1 MLIILDDIEIKDGKM
16 YGGWRAPE
24 NLYRALKT
32 SIHDDVV
39 AKKVGMRGG
48 TIPGT
53 IHLSL
58 FAPLARKIFGDRWFE
73 KGTVSMYYTY
83 ATIDK
88 EEVRAII
95 ELPENTTEDSL
106 PITTDD
112 VQFKAWGEMKSGQQI
127 MTGTISIGNPKEL
140 AYLQSL
146 ELKNSKPEELRILEG
161 YKVGDEY
168 GPEEVLVTQ
177 EAAIKG
183 FPSITDRL
191 EYYKGKSPWGNSILS
206 PTASFGAMTMGLTA
220 YNKTWDK
227 GVPFFGATEVRYI
240 NGPILVDVSYIAKGK
255 IASAGVSSKTE
266 YYWLDATLEEKETG
280 KLVASMRH
288 MNRYMKVGSPVYKD
302 Q

>member
-1 MLIILDDIEIKDGKM
+1 MVNDIEIKDGKM

-24 NLYRALKT
+24 NLYRGLKT
-32 SIHDDVV
+32 SIHDDTV

-58 FAPLARKIFGDRWFE
+58 FAPLAQILFGDRWFE

-95 ELPENTTEDSL
+95 ELPEGITEDSL
-106 PITTDD
+106 PISAEDM
-112 VQFKAWGEMKSGQQI
+112 QFKAWGELKSEQQI
-127 MTGTISIGNPKEL
+127 MTGTISIGNPKEPS
-140 AYLQSL
+140 YLQSV

-161 YKVGDEY
+161 YNVGNEF
-168 GPEEVLVTQ
+168 GPQEILITQ
-177 EAAIKG
+177 DDAIKG
-183 FPSITDRL
+183 LPGITDRL
-191 EYYKGKSPWGNSILS
+191 DYYKEGSPWGNSILS
-206 PTASFGAMTMGLTA
+206 PTASFGAMTLGLTA

-227 GVPFFGATEVRYI
+227 GVPFFGATEIRYI
-240 NGPILVDVSYIAKGK
+240 NGPILVDVPYIAKGK
-255 IASAGVSSKTE
+255 IACAGVSRKTE
-266 YYWLDATLEEKETG
+266 YYWLDVTLEDKETG
-280 KLVASMRH
+280 KMIASMRH
-288 MNRYMKVGSPVYKD
+288 MNRYMKAGSPLYKD